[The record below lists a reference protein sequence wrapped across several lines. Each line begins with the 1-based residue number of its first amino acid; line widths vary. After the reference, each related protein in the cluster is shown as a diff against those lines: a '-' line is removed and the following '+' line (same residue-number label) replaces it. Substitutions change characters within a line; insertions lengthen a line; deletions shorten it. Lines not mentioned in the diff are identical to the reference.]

1 MGIKVVN
8 ITKKYKN
15 KTILDNLSLEIIKVS
30 FTTILAPTGAGK
42 TTLLRIMA
50 GIEKA
55 TEGKVYYDGVDVTD
69 LPVQKREIS
78 MVFQEFI
85 NYPSLT
91 VYENIASPLRV
102 LNKKY
107 SKTEIDEKV
116 KQIAQRLKISHLLKR
131 LPGEISGGEQQRTA
145 IARALV
151 KGSKFIF
158 LDEPLGNLDYKLREE
173 LRTDLKTIF
182 KGCTVIYAT
191 PEPVDALSMST
202 HIAFLN
208 AGKIIQYGQAND
220 VYLKPSSIE
229 VGYHFSDP
237 FMNMLE
243 CNLVKNDKK
252 CFIKVGEEEKFILN
266 SIKFENRLK
275 EGEYVIGI
283 RPQDFK
289 INEEESDGLSFKGK
303 IDFLESTVST
313 VTLGLQ
319 WENKELV
326 CINNNRDFQFNVG
339 EEVKIFVNFENCF
352 IFDKKTRKLVIANGE
367 FVSPTIEN

>member
-8 ITKKYKN
+8 ITKKFKN
-15 KTILDNLSLEIIKVS
+15 KIILDNLNLEILKGS

-55 TEGKVYYDGVDVTD
+55 TDGKIYYDGIDVTD

-85 NYPSLT
+85 NYPSLS
-91 VYENIASPLRV
+91 VYENIASPLKV

-107 SKTEIDEKV
+107 SNSEIDEKV
-116 KQIAQRLKISHLLKR
+116 IQIAQRLKISHLLKR

-173 LRTDLKTIF
+173 LRSDLKTIF
-182 KGCTVIYAT
+182 KGCTVVYAT
-191 PEPVDALSMST
+191 PDPVDALSMST

-208 AGKIIQYGQAND
+208 EGKIIQFDKAND
-220 VYLKPSSIE
+220 VYSKPSSID

-243 CNLVKNDKK
+243 CNLVMNNKMS
-252 CFIKVGEEEKFILN
+252 FIKFGENEKFLLN
-266 SIKFENRLK
+266 SVNFENRLK
-275 EGEYVIGI
+275 EGDYVIGI

-289 INEEESDGLSFKGK
+289 INKEESNALTFKGK

-313 VTLGLQ
+313 LTLGLK
-319 WENKELV
+319 WENKEIV
-326 CINNNRDFQFNVG
+326 CINNDRDFKYKVG
-339 EEVKIFVNFENCF
+339 EEVKIFVNFKNCF
-352 IFDKKTRKLVIANGE
+352 VFDKKTRKLVIANGE
-367 FVSPTIEN
+367 LVSTNIEN